1 MVVPNRAEAAAVL
14 AGLTPPRWLVLHSS
28 AVADVAAF
36 LGRALERAGVA
47 VDRPLIEAAA
57 LLHDVGKFG
66 PGTGAGDGESHG
78 RVGAEWL
85 ARRGYGELAPAV
97 ADHPG
102 TTLSMPE
109 RRERWL
115 ARAGWEA
122 RVVAYADRRA
132 DLRLVSA
139 TARLDDMVRRHPE
152 HRASISRARPHVSA
166 LEQEICSAAGIRAG
180 DVRRLRWATAALAVA
195 TRERERSAGAA

>member
-1 MVVPNRAEAAAVL
+1 MPNRAEAAAVL
-14 AGLTPPRWLVLHSS
+14 AGLTPPRWLLAHSA

-66 PGTGAGDGESHG
+66 PGAGDGESHG

-85 ARRGYGELAPAV
+85 TRHGYGELAPAV
-97 ADHPG
+97 ADHPV

-132 DLRLVSA
+132 DLRLVTAS
-139 TARLDDMVRRHPE
+139 ARLDDMVRRHPE
-152 HRASISRARPHVSA
+152 HRASIDRARRHVSA
-166 LEQEICSAAGIRAG
+166 LEQEICSAAGIRAD
-180 DVRRLRWATAALAVA
+180 DVRRLRWATAALAHA
-195 TRERERSAGAA
+195 TRDRVRRAGAA